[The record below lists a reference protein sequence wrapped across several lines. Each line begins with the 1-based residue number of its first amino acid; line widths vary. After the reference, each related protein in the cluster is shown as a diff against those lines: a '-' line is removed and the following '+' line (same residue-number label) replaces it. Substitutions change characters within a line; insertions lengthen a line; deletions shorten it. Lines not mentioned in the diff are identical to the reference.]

1 MEDPPAQMPS
11 RQNTGSPSIPDL
23 YVGFFIAG
31 MATTLL
37 GPVLPALSQ
46 RWQVTDTLI
55 GLAFT
60 VQFLGSV
67 SMSALSSTLVL
78 RCGGSQVMLAG
89 FVLLAAGIGALT
101 VASWLPGMAAILCYG
116 CGLGLVLPT
125 TNVLVAAASPGRE
138 ASAVSLVNV
147 SWGGGAVAWPIVVAS
162 LGRGERVAWPLAVL
176 ATLVAGMALR
186 FLLTLTGPRRAAR
199 VAAAPM
205 PSPDADAG
213 RPGNGNA
220 ADARPALP
228 APPATTILVAIFASL
243 LFFYAGGES
252 AIGGW
257 IAEHVRRMEA
267 GQTQHWTIAPM
278 VFWAALA
285 AGRLLTPLLLRAVDE
300 SHVLVAAL
308 VMLLATST
316 VLALASS
323 VPVALLAAAVAGFC
337 LAPVFP
343 ITFADLSRTLG
354 PLRPRAVGPAYAMAN
369 VGSAVLPW
377 LVGLCSTRFGT
388 LRAGFV
394 VPIAS
399 AAAMLALTAIRIAR
413 RRRHGTARQD
423 GEDIT
428 HTPQ

>member
-1 MEDPPAQMPS
+1 MPP
-11 RQNTGSPSIPDL
+11 RQAAAPPSIPDL

-37 GPVLPALSQ
+37 GPVLPALSH
-46 RWQVTDTLI
+46 RWQVTDALI

-78 RCGGSQVMLAG
+78 RFGGSRVMLAG

-101 VASWLPGMAAILCYG
+101 VAPWLPGMAAILCYG

-125 TNVLVAAASPGRE
+125 TNLLVAAASPGRE

-147 SWGGGAVAWPIVVAS
+147 CWGGGAAAWPIVVAS
-162 LGRGERVAWPLAVL
+162 LGRGERVAVPLAVL

-186 FLLTLTGPRRAAR
+186 FLLTLRGRRPGAS
-199 VAAAPM
+199 VTLAPT

-213 RPGNGNA
+213 RRGNA
-220 ADARPALP
+220 ADGGPAPP
-228 APPATTILVAIFASL
+228 APPATGILVTIFAGL

-300 SHVLVAAL
+300 SRVLVAAL
-308 VMLLATST
+308 LLLLTTST
-316 VLALASS
+316 VLAVATS
-323 VPVALLAAAVAGFC
+323 VPVAFVAAVVAGFC

-343 ITFADLSRTLG
+343 ITFVDLSRTLG

-377 LVGLCSTRFGT
+377 LVGVCSTRFGT

-413 RRRHGTARQD
+413 RRHGTGRQD